1 MKVRTERYYYNRD
14 EAKRPVETVCL
25 IKDGEDFA
33 RGIARCNLELDCI
46 SKKLGREIAKGRAV
60 KTMISKKNLDGTL
73 RGYFN
78 PQLTDFEKR
87 LFYTPEKLSDRAG

>member
-1 MKVRTERYYYNRD
+1 MERYYYNRD
-14 EAKRPVETVCL
+14 KWQRPVETVCL
-25 IKDGEDFA
+25 ITDGENFA
-33 RGIARCNLELDCI
+33 RGVARCNLELDCI